1 MALNI
6 KKIRVITI
14 KMGMVAKNLKESKTL
29 HAVNVTIAMIKNFP
43 FNLISKSVDFRDL
56 LAKIMKVMNPEARKN
71 IIVYRVNG

>member
-29 HAVNVTIAMIKNFP
+29 HAVNVTIAIIKNFP
-43 FNLISKSVDFRDL
+43 FNLTSLSVDLSDL
-56 LAKIMKVMNPEARKN
+56 FAKIMKVTNPEARKN
-71 IIVYRVNG
+71 INVYRVNG